1 MKMKKT
7 LIVLM
12 IVAMMLA
19 VFAGCGSGG
28 DGDNS
33 GDGDGDYMLEVLR
46 VGFKN
51 DVPGFGYLN
60 PETNEIEGFEVDL
73 AKALAK
79 ELTGSEENY
88 TATEVNANTRGPML
102 DNGELDCI
110 IATFT
115 ITEER
120 KELFNFS
127 DAYFTD
133 HVGLLVKKDSGIESF
148 ADLDGKTIGVA
159 QSATS
164 RTAIQEAADEAGI
177 SVSFSEFGTYPEI
190 KTALVSGRVDCFS
203 VDKAILLGYL
213 DDDTVI
219 LPEDFRAQD
228 YGIATKKDNTEL
240 ADKINEILLN
250 MQANGELDALKAK
263 WGIDAL

>member
-1 MKMKKT
+1 MKKT

-12 IVAMMLA
+12 LISMVLIA
-19 VFAGCGSGG
+19 FAGCGSTGG
-28 DGDNS
+28 GN
-33 GDGDGDYMLEVLR
+33 GGGDGDYMLDVLR

-60 PETNEIEGFEVDL
+60 PETNQIEGFEVDL

-115 ITEER
+115 IR
-120 KELFNFS
+120 PDRLELYNFS
-127 DAYFTD
+127 DVYFTD
-133 HVGLLVKKDSGIESF
+133 HIGLLVKKDAGFESF

-159 QSATS
+159 QSATT
-164 RTAIQEAADEAGI
+164 RDAIQEAADAAGI
-177 SVSFSEFGTYPEI
+177 SVTFSEYGTYPEI

-213 DDDTVI
+213 DDDTAI
-219 LPEDFRAQD
+219 LPEDFAPQD

-240 ADKINEILLN
+240 AEKINGILAE
-250 MQANGELDALKAK
+250 MKENGELDALKAK
-263 WGIDAL
+263 WGLDALE